1 MWSGTDIYV
10 AGKYVAD
17 HVFDPKAVDRQLG
30 CAGLILAMAAIDASV
45 QAGQP
50 SSNVGPFVRKTA
62 QPVVAPHPDSVAP
75 KP

>member
-1 MWSGTDIYV
+1 MSP
-10 AGKYVAD
+10 GKYVAD

-45 QAGQP
+45 QAGHAA
-50 SSNVGPFVRKTA
+50 SNVGPFVRKTA
-62 QPVVAPHPDSVAP
+62 QPIVAPHPDLVAP